1 MTDPDPKPEEKEN
14 TDANE
19 ADEQNGHKQRPA
31 WTKPVLAGTLLLV
44 VAAVGG
50 FGIGYLTRPGDSGPD
65 LTQEEA
71 FAQAREQA
79 IKETTREMARRGFD
93 AGRRSGRS
101 HGIIAGGMAAESAV
115 TIVVRDQAASAAQ
128 SDAAS
133 AQSELAG
140 MAGSAP
146 PIPDFSSGE

>member
-1 MTDPDPKPEEKEN
+1 MTDPDPKPEEKGKPE
-14 TDANE
+14 E
-19 ADEQNGHKQRPA
+19 KEVDEKIEGGQLPV
-31 WTKPVLAGTLLLV
+31 WTRPVLAVVLFLLF
-44 VAAVGG
+44 AAAAG
-50 FGIGYLTRPGDSGPD
+50 FGVGYLTTPGDSGPD
-65 LTQEEA
+65 LTREEA

-79 IKETTREMARRGFD
+79 IRETTREMARRGFD

-115 TIVVRDQAASAAQ
+115 TIVVREQAASAAQ
-128 SDAAS
+128 ADAAS

-140 MAGSAP
+140 MAGSPP